1 MVRTIR
7 EVTPM
12 TAPEAIPVLE
22 SLLAVDVKMHSLLIS
37 TLRHERL
44 VAERDRE
51 IAAIHKARGPAID
64 KAAGEKVML
73 EAQIEV
79 YCRTHPESFEEGKKS
94 VQLSNGLMGLRT
106 GPPALEPLNKQWT
119 WEKIEAKLRELW
131 KKKYFHAPKP
141 PGVDKAKVKK
151 GLNKDQL
158 KECGLKLESPENF
171 YFELNRLAAP
181 APLEYE
187 AAAQ

>member
-1 MVRTIR
+1 MS
-7 EVTPM
+7 
-12 TAPEAIPVLE
+12 APEVIPVLY
-22 SLLAVDVKMHSLLIS
+22 SLLEVDVTMHTLLIS

-51 IAAIHKARGPAID
+51 IAAIHKNRGPSID
-64 KAAGEKVML
+64 KAAIEKAVY
-73 EAQIEV
+73 ESQIET
-79 YCRTHPESFEEGKKS
+79 YCRAHPQEMEEGKKS

-131 KKKYFHAPKP
+131 KKKFFHAPKP
-141 PGVDKAKVKK
+141 PGIDKAKLKK

-158 KECGLKLESPENF
+158 KECGLKLESSESF
-171 YFELNRLAAP
+171 YLELNRLAAP

>member
-1 MVRTIR
+1 MG
-7 EVTPM
+7 
-12 TAPEAIPVLE
+12 APEDIPVLD
-22 SLLAVDVKMHSLLIS
+22 SLLAVDVTMHSLLIS

-51 IAAIHKARGPAID
+51 IAAIHKSRGPSID
-64 KAAGEKVML
+64 KAMIERVTL

-79 YCRTHPESFEEGKKS
+79 HCRTHPESLEEGKKS

-131 KKKYFHAPKP
+131 KKKFFHPPKP
-141 PGVDKAKVKK
+141 PGIDKTKLKK
-151 GLNKDQL
+151 GLNAAQL
-158 KECGLKLESPENF
+158 KECGLKLESSESF
-171 YFELNRLAAP
+171 YLELNRLAAP